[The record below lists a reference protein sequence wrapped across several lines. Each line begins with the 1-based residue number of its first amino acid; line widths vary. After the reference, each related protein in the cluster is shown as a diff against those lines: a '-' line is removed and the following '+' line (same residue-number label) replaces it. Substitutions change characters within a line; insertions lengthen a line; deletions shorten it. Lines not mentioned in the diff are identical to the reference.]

1 MFARLPPAAEP
12 LIRSFAPAF
21 TRPSFARFALL
32 LVGAIVTFGRR
43 TVSRILWT
51 LGPAA
56 ADGAGHPSSFHRFFS
71 QARWSPWPLA
81 RILSAAVLEL
91 LPHDA
96 PVRLAVDDTVFGH
109 RGKRVWG
116 KGCHRDPVRSPH
128 DPDRVVYKWGH
139 KWVVLA
145 VLVPLPFT
153 ATRRWA
159 LPVLCALYRVPK
171 VNRELGRRHKTPCDL
186 ARGLVSAML
195 HWFPDRRFI
204 LLGDGAFASHD
215 LAWFCH
221 KRCRRQRQRRRLTL
235 IARACKEMNLHAL
248 PSPNATPPCRSTL
261 WRRRVGICR
270 PRCRK
275 GRKLPSPADTV
286 AAARAGRGLAPGG
299 GVLPTATVQWYGQ
312 SRRELEVLSACGGWY
327 RPRGNGTGALV
338 PVRWLYTHDPQT
350 GKQDWFFCTDPTHAP
365 PAIIEDF
372 AGRWSIEVTF
382 EEGRAHL
389 GWETTRQR
397 CERSVLRCA
406 PCLIGLFSLIALIF
420 ARLWRERDADRARG
434 HGHGH
439 GHGNWNG
446 SWNWNWT
453 HHTPCY
459 HKAEPTFADALY
471 AVRRVLWDGCLLKH
485 VLGPRRVTM
494 LPRQIKRTLITYLA
508 EAG

>member
-1 MFARLPPAAEP
+1 MFALPPAAEP
-12 LIRSFAPAF
+12 LIRPFAPAF
-21 TRPSFARFALL
+21 TRPSFCRFTLL

-43 TVSRILWT
+43 TVSRVLWT
-51 LGPAA
+51 LGRA

-71 QARWSPWPLA
+71 RARWSLWPLA

-91 LPHDA
+91 LPTNA
-96 PVRLAVDDTVFGH
+96 PVLLAVDDTVFGH
-109 RGKRVWG
+109 RGKRVYG

-128 DPDRVVYKWGH
+128 DPDRVVHKWGH
-139 KWVVLA
+139 KWVVLT

-153 ATRRWA
+153 TRRWA

-171 VNRELGRRHKTPCDL
+171 VDQELGRRHKTPCDL

-195 HWFPDRRFI
+195 HWFPGRRFV

-221 KRCRRQRQRRRLTL
+221 RRCSRHKGRLTL
-235 IARACKEMNLHAL
+235 IARGRKDMNLHAL
-248 PSPNATPPCRSTL
+248 PPPPDSPQVKPPCRSTL

-286 AAARAGRGLAPGG
+286 AAARSAGGLARAPGG
-299 GVLPTATVQWYGQ
+299 AVLPTATVRWYGR
-312 SRRELEVLSACGGWY
+312 SHRELELLSACGGWY

-338 PVRWLYTHDPQT
+338 PLRWLYTHDPQT
-350 GKQDWFFCTDPTHAP
+350 GKEDWFFTTDPAYAP
-365 PAIIEDF
+365 PAVIEDF

-420 ARLWRERDADRARG
+420 ARLWRERG
-434 HGHGH
+434 HGGV
-439 GHGNWNG
+439 GRGVG
-446 SWNWNWT
+446 QWT
-453 HHTPCY
+453 HRTPCY
-459 HKAEPTFADALY
+459 QKSEPTFADALY
-471 AVRRVLWDGCLLKH
+471 AVRRILWDGCLLKH
-485 VLGPRRVTM
+485 VLGPRRVTT
-494 LPRQIKRTLITYLA
+494 LPPPVKRTLITYLA